1 MNPAFFNLDITF
13 FQEPKQLFFMKFH
26 KTKKKRFSP
35 ISSSIPHFTLGFMKN
50 LKSLSSLSIQNIPK
64 LKKSTLSRKERWFI
78 KNTFLTTKP

>member
-78 KNTFLTTKP
+78 KNT